1 MVRDAG
7 AASSRGWSDS
17 LVNGKAPIWIPEK
30 AFDAQQ
36 KEREMTNPE
45 NLSAASAL
53 IGDPAKFGRVGDDG
67 TVFVTTPEG
76 DRPVGSYP
84 GKSAEEALAYFV
96 RKFESAA
103 SEVALLAARIKSGA
117 LVPSDA
123 ITAVSKLKEQIANLN
138 GVGDLATLA
147 KSVDQIPALIEGHKA
162 AYEARKAV
170 ENAAKEAK
178 RVEASVIKEKLVVE
192 GESLALSESWKS
204 TGDRLKVLVDE
215 WKAAPRLDKKAD
227 AELWKRFSGARNKFD
242 KRRRTHF
249 AQLENQSALVTQSKS
264 AIIEEAKKLADSKDW
279 LATANRF
286 KELMDAWKA
295 AGRGKKNVD
304 TRLWDEFKTAQDTFF
319 AAKKADLEKRQG
331 TMALNLV
338 KREELITQFEAL
350 IPATDVKSARN
361 KFHDLH
367 EKWDRIGMTDRNK
380 RAALEA
386 RLEKVQIEID
396 SLHQEVARRSDPTA
410 IAHAN
415 SVVQGLME
423 AIANYEKQAA
433 KAEAA
438 GLSAKALVARESAA
452 ARKSWLAEAQK
463 GLSDFK

>member
-1 MVRDAG
+1 M
-7 AASSRGWSDS
+7 
-17 LVNGKAPIWIPEK
+17 I
-30 AFDAQQ
+30 DAQPR
-36 KEREMTNPE
+36 EHEMTDPE

-53 IGDPAKFGRVGDDG
+53 IGDPAKFGRVDDDG
-67 TVFVTTPEG
+67 TVYVTTPEG
-76 DRPVGSYP
+76 ERPVGSYP

-96 RKFESAA
+96 RKFESLA

-117 LVPSDA
+117 MVPSDA
-123 ITAVSKLKEQIANLN
+123 LAAVSKLKEQIANLN

-147 KSVDQIPALIEGHKA
+147 KSLEQIPSLIEGHKA
-162 AYEARKAV
+162 AYEAKRAV
-170 ENAAKEAK
+170 EAAAKEAK
-178 RVEASVIKEKLVVE
+178 RVEASAVKEKLVAE
-192 GESLALSESWKS
+192 AESLALSESWKS

-215 WKAAPRLDKKAD
+215 WKAAPRLEKKAD
-227 AELWKRFSGARNKFD
+227 SDLWKRFSSARNKFD

-249 AQLENQSALVTQSKS
+249 AQLESQSAAVTQSKS
-264 AIIEEAKKLADSKDW
+264 AIIDEAKKLAESREW

-295 AGRGKKNVD
+295 AGRGKKSVD

-331 TMALNLV
+331 TMAQNLA
-338 KREELITQFEAL
+338 KREELIAQFESL
-350 IPATDVKSARN
+350 LPATDVKSAKN
-361 KFHDLH
+361 KFHALQ
-367 EKWDRIGMTDRNK
+367 EKWERIGMTERNK

-396 SLHQEVARRSDPTA
+396 SLHEEVARRSDPTA

-415 SVVQGLME
+415 SVVQGLLT
-423 AIANYEKQAA
+423 AIENYEKQAV

-438 GLSAKALVARESAA
+438 GQSAKALIAREAAA
-452 ARKSWLAEAQK
+452 ARKTWLAEAQK
-463 GLSDFK
+463 GLSDFKR

>member
-1 MVRDAG
+1 
-7 AASSRGWSDS
+7 
-17 LVNGKAPIWIPEK
+17 
-30 AFDAQQ
+30 
-36 KEREMTNPE
+36 MTNPE

-67 TVFVTTPEG
+67 TVYVTTPEG
-76 DRPVGSYP
+76 ERAVGSYP

-96 RKFESAA
+96 RKFESLA

-117 LVPSDA
+117 MVPSDA
-123 ITAVSKLKEQIANLN
+123 HAAVIKLKEQILNLN

-147 KSVDQIPALIEGHKA
+147 KSVEQIPDLIEGHKA
-162 AYEARKAV
+162 AYDARKAV

-178 RVEASVIKEKLVVE
+178 RVEASQIKEKLVVE
-192 GESLALSESWKS
+192 AESLVLSESWKS
-204 TGDRLKVLVDE
+204 TGDRLKILLDE

-227 AELWKRFSGARNKFD
+227 ADLWKRFSSARNKFD

-249 AQLENQSALVTQSKS
+249 AQLESQTALVTQSKA

-295 AGRGKKNVD
+295 AGRGKKSVD
-304 TRLWDEFKTAQDTFF
+304 TRLWDEFKTAQDAFF
-319 AAKKADLEKRQG
+319 AAKKIDLEKRQG
-331 TMALNLV
+331 TMAANLT

-350 IPATDVKSARN
+350 LPVSDIKSARH
-361 KFHDLH
+361 KFHDLQ
-367 EKWDRIGMTDRNK
+367 EKWDRIGMTERSK
-380 RAALEA
+380 RAALES
-386 RLEKVQIEID
+386 RLEKVQSEID
-396 SLHQEVARRSDPTA
+396 SLHEEVSRRSDPTA

-415 SVVQGLME
+415 TVVQGLLD
-423 AIANYEKQAA
+423 AIANYEKQAE

-438 GLSAKALVARESAA
+438 GQTAKALVAREAAA
-452 ARKSWLAEAQK
+452 ARRSWLSEAQK
-463 GLSDFK
+463 GLADFQK

>member
-1 MVRDAG
+1 M
-7 AASSRGWSDS
+7 S
-17 LVNGKAPIWIPEK
+17 E
-30 AFDAQQ
+30 Q
-36 KEREMTNPE
+36 E

-53 IGDPAKFGRVGDDG
+53 IGDPAKFGRVAEDG
-67 TVFVTTPEG
+67 TVYVTTPEG
-76 DRPVGSYP
+76 ERAVGSYP

-96 RKFESAA
+96 RKFESVA

-117 LVPSDA
+117 MVPSDA
-123 ITAVSKLKEQIANLN
+123 IAAVSKLKEQIANLN

-147 KSVDQIPALIEGHKA
+147 KSVEQIPALIEGHKA
-162 AYEARKAV
+162 AYEARKAA

-178 RVEASVIKEKLVVE
+178 RLEAAAVKEKLVVE
-192 GESLALSESWKS
+192 AESLALSESWKS
-204 TGDRLKVLVDE
+204 TGDRLKVLLDE
-215 WKAAPRLDKKAD
+215 WKAAPRLDKKTDAD
-227 AELWKRFSGARNKFD
+227 LWKRFSSARNKFD

-249 AQLENQSALVTQSKS
+249 AQLENQSAVVAHSKT
-264 AIIEEAKKLADSKDW
+264 AIIEEAKQLADSKDW

-304 TRLWDEFKTAQDTFF
+304 TKLWEEFKTAQDTFF

-331 TMALNLV
+331 TMAQNLL
-338 KREELITQFEAL
+338 KREELITQIEAL
-350 IPATDVKSARN
+350 LPVTDIKGAKK

-367 EKWDRIGMTDRNK
+367 EKWDRIGMTERSK

-386 RLEKVQIEID
+386 RLEKIQAEIE
-396 SLHQEVARRSDPTA
+396 SLHEEVARRSDPTA

-415 SVVQGLME
+415 SVVQGLLD
-423 AIANYEKQAA
+423 AIENYEKQAA

-438 GLSAKALVARESAA
+438 GQSAKALVAREAAA
-452 ARKSWLAEAQK
+452 ARKGWLAEAQK
-463 GLSDFK
+463 GLADFKR

>member
-1 MVRDAG
+1 
-7 AASSRGWSDS
+7 
-17 LVNGKAPIWIPEK
+17 
-30 AFDAQQ
+30 
-36 KEREMTNPE
+36 MTIPE

-53 IGDPAKFGRVGDDG
+53 IGDPAKFGRVADDG
-67 TVFVTTPEG
+67 TVFVITPEG
-76 DRPVGSYP
+76 ERVVGSYP

-96 RKFESAA
+96 RKFESVA

-117 LVPSDA
+117 MVPSDA
-123 ITAVSKLKEQIANLN
+123 SLAVTKLKEQISQLN
-138 GVGDLATLA
+138 GVGDLETLA
-147 KSVDQIPALIEGHKA
+147 KSVEQIPSLIEGHKE

-170 ENAAKEAK
+170 EYAVKEAK
-178 RVEASVIKEKLVVE
+178 RSEAAAIKERLVDE
-192 GESLALSESWKS
+192 SESLTLSENWKT
-204 TGDRLKVLVDE
+204 TGDRLKILLDE
-215 WKAAPRLDKKAD
+215 WKAAPRLDKKTDAD
-227 AELWKRFSGARNKFD
+227 LWKRFSNARNKFD

-249 AQLENQSALVTQSKS
+249 AQLESQSALVMQSKT
-264 AIIEEAKKLADSKDW
+264 AIIEEAKKLSDSREW

-304 TRLWDEFKTAQDTFF
+304 TRLWEEFKAAQDTFF

-331 TMALNLV
+331 TMAQNLA

-350 IPATDVKSARN
+350 LPAKDVKSARN
-361 KFHDLH
+361 KFQDLH
-367 EKWDRIGMTDRNK
+367 ERWDRIGMTERSK

-396 SLHQEVARRSDPTA
+396 SLHDEVSRRSDPTA

-415 SVVQGLME
+415 TVVQGLAD
-423 AIANYEKQAA
+423 AIANYEKQAE

-438 GLSAKALVARESAA
+438 GQSAKALIARESAE
-452 ARKSWLAEAQK
+452 ARKVWLAEAQK
-463 GLSDFK
+463 GLADFKK

>member
-1 MVRDAG
+1 MSV
-7 AASSRGWSDS
+7 
-17 LVNGKAPIWIPEK
+17 
-30 AFDAQQ
+30 
-36 KEREMTNPE
+36 PE

-67 TVFVTTPEG
+67 TVYVTTPEG
-76 DRPVGSYP
+76 ERAVGSYP

-96 RKFESAA
+96 RKFESLA

-117 LVPSDA
+117 MVPSDA
-123 ITAVSKLKEQIANLN
+123 HTAVTKLKEQILNLN

-147 KSVDQIPALIEGHKA
+147 KSVDQIPELIEGHKA
-162 AYEARKAV
+162 AYEARKAI

-178 RVEASVIKEKLVVE
+178 RVEATEIKEKLVTE
-192 GESLALSESWKS
+192 AESLALSESWKS
-204 TGDRLKVLVDE
+204 TGDRLKTLLDE

-227 AELWKRFSGARNKFD
+227 ADLWKRFSSARNKFD

-249 AQLENQSALVTQSKS
+249 AQLESQTALVTQSKA
-264 AIIEEAKKLADSKDW
+264 AIIEEAKALATSKEW

-295 AGRGKKNVD
+295 AGRGKKSVD
-304 TRLWDEFKTAQDTFF
+304 TRLWDEFKSAQDAFF

-331 TMALNLV
+331 TMATNLA
-338 KREELITQFEAL
+338 KREELISQFEAL
-350 IPATDVKSARN
+350 LPVSDVKSARH

-367 EKWDRIGMTDRNK
+367 EKWDRIGMTERTK

-396 SLHQEVARRSDPTA
+396 
-410 IAHAN
+410 
-415 SVVQGLME
+415 
-423 AIANYEKQAA
+423 
-433 KAEAA
+433 
-438 GLSAKALVARESAA
+438 
-452 ARKSWLAEAQK
+452 
-463 GLSDFK
+463 